1 MGVFVVHG
9 SDEVLVAEEVA
20 RLTRQ
25 LVGQEDRSLMVEE
38 FSGDFV
44 MAAAT
49 EAALT
54 PPFFTERRVIVITR
68 SGGLTKDDEEVLGTY
83 LADPADFTDLVINAG
98 SGRILAGFKKAIAA
112 AGGTFSDVSPPTRA
126 KDRRDWWETQVA
138 ARGLKLDNRSFALMV
153 EWLGEDVARFESLAA
168 TLTSTYG
175 DRPITTDLLQPFL
188 GEKGDVQPWD
198 LTDSIDKGSA
208 TDALLAARR
217 MMAAGERHPLQIL
230 AQLHGHYAR
239 LAKLDDPRIS
249 TQADAETILGLKGFP
264 AQKALGT
271 FRTIGPDGV
280 KRAFELLARADSD
293 LRGGT
298 GLEEDV
304 VMDVLVARLARLAPA
319 VSRRR

>member
-9 SDEVLVAEEVA
+9 SDEVLVAEEVV

-25 LVGQEDRSLMVEE
+25 LVGEEDRSLMVEE
-38 FSGDFV
+38 FRGDFV

-49 EAALT
+49 EAAST
-54 PPFFTERRVIVITR
+54 PPFFTERRVIVIGCDGAL
-68 SGGLTKDDEEVLGTY
+68 SKDDDAVLAAY
-83 LADPADFTDLVINAG
+83 LAQPADFTDLVLNLG
-98 SGRILAGFKKAIAA
+98 TQKLSAGFKKLVTST
-112 AGGTFSDVSPPTRA
+112 GGTFTDVSPPTRA

-138 ARGLKLDNRSFALMV
+138 SHGLKLDNRSFGLMV
-153 EWLGEDVARFESLAA
+153 DWLGEDVARFESLAA
-168 TLTSTYG
+168 TLASAYG
-175 DRPITTDLLQPFL
+175 ERPITVEMLEPFL
-188 GEKGDVQPWD
+188 GAKGDVQPWD

-217 MMAAGERHPLQIL
+217 MMTAGERHPLQIL
-230 AQLHGHYAR
+230 AQLHNHYAR
-239 LAKLDDPRIS
+239 LAKLDDPRIA
-249 TQADAETILGLKGFP
+249 TQADAESILGIKGFP
-264 AQKALGT
+264 AQKALGA

-280 KRAFELLARADSD
+280 RRAFELLARADSD

-298 GLEEDV
+298 GLEVDV

>member
-1 MGVFVVHG
+1 MG
-9 SDEVLVAEEVA
+9 E
-20 RLTRQ
+20 
-25 LVGQEDRSLMVEE
+25 EDRSLMVEE
-38 FSGDFV
+38 FRGDFV

-49 EAALT
+49 EAAST
-54 PPFFTERRVIVITR
+54 PPFFTERRVIVIAR
-68 SGGLTKDDEEVLGTY
+68 DGALSKDDDEVLAAY
-83 LADPADFTDLVINAG
+83 LAQPADFTDLVLNLGTQRVA
-98 SGRILAGFKKAIAA
+98 AGFKKLVTSK
-112 AGGTFSDVSPPTRA
+112 GGTITDVSPPTRA

-138 ARGLKLDNRSFALMV
+138 AHGLKLDNRSFGLMV
-153 EWLGEDVARFESLAA
+153 DWLGEDVARFESLAA
-168 TLTSTYG
+168 TLAATYG
-175 DRPITTDLLQPFL
+175 DRPITVDMLEPFL
-188 GEKGDVQPWD
+188 GAKGDVQPWD

-217 MMAAGERHPLQIL
+217 MMTAGERHPLQVL
-230 AQLHGHYAR
+230 AQLHNHYAR
-239 LAKLDDPRIS
+239 LAKLDDSRIT

-280 KRAFELLARADSD
+280 RRAFELLARADSD

-298 GLEEDV
+298 GLEVDV

>member
-1 MGVFVVHG
+1 M
-9 SDEVLVAEEVA
+9 AEEVV

-25 LVGQEDRSLMVEE
+25 LVGDGDRSLMVEE
-38 FSGDFV
+38 FGGDFV

-68 SGGLTKDDEEVLGTY
+68 AGGFTKDDDEVLGAY

-98 SGRILAGFKKAIAA
+98 TGRIAAGFKKAVVA
-112 AGGTFSDVSPPTRA
+112 AGGTFTDVSPPTRA
-126 KDRRDWWETQVA
+126 KDRRDWWEDQVKA
-138 ARGLKLDNRSFALMV
+138 HGLKLDNRSFDLLV
-153 EWLGEDVARFESLAA
+153 RWLGEDVARFESLAT
-168 TLTSTYG
+168 TLASTFG
-175 DRPITTDLLQPFL
+175 DRPITTDMLQPFL

-198 LTDSIDKGSA
+198 LTDSLDKGSA

-217 MMAAGERHPLQIL
+217 MMTAGERHPLQIL
-230 AQLHGHYAR
+230 AQLHGHYTR
-239 LAKLDDPRIS
+239 LAKLDDPRIT
-249 TQADAETILGLKGFP
+249 TQADAESLLGIKGFP
-264 AQKALGT
+264 AEKALRS

-280 KRAFELLARADSD
+280 RRAFELLARADSD

-298 GLEEDV
+298 GLEDDV